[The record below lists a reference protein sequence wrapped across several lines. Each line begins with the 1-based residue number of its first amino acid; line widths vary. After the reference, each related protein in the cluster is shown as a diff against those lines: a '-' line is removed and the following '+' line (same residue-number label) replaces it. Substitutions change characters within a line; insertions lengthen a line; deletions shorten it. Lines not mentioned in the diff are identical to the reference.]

1 MSNTTKSK
9 SDLDGNQTLKGAF
22 NDSDAS
28 FTVGSFVT
36 AKVGHK
42 IVRSVVS
49 ATTDDYSYYDGVTLL
64 YTIRVIYA
72 TSAKEELNSAER
84 IA

>member
-1 MSNTTKSK
+1 MADTSK
-9 SDLDGNQTLKGAF
+9 PQSQLDGNQTLKGAF
-22 NDSDAS
+22 NQTDAS

-42 IVRSVVS
+42 IERVAFS
-49 ATTDDYSYYDGVTLL
+49 ATTDDYSYYDGATLL
-64 YTIRVIYA
+64 YTIRVIYSS
-72 TSAKEELNSAER
+72 SAKEELNSAER